1 MLFNSAAFF
10 VFFVFVYA
18 VYVCL
23 DHRWQNRFLLL
34 ASGFFYAM
42 WNWKFLAL
50 LFFSISF
57 DWSVALG
64 LDRIRDERRRKL
76 LLVVSLATSL
86 TVLSFFKYYNFF
98 IDNIAVALARFGVD
112 ATGLHLPLVL
122 PVGISFYTF
131 HMMSYVIDVYYRRV
145 RACRSFV
152 DYALFVTYFPQLV
165 AGPIARAD
173 SLLPQV
179 EQPRR
184 IDPDQVI
191 SGIFWIGW
199 GLFKK
204 VVIADGCAYYV
215 NAVFGHDEAFGGLDK
230 LFAVYA
236 FAIQIYGDFSGYS
249 DMARGLAKLMGFELL
264 LNFNLPYFSETPS
277 EFWKRWHISLSSWLR
292 DYLYVP
298 LGGNRGSRF
307 ATYRNLFL
315 TMLLGGI
322 WHGASWTM
330 VFWGA
335 YHGVLLIVYRL
346 LGVRETLPPPAS
358 PWKRLGRMLL
368 MFHLVCLGWLLF
380 RASDLRQVSRFL
392 GGIVHDLHPTALTA
406 SYALRILPLALTLLV
421 VSLLQLR
428 GRSLDVFVKW
438 TATGRAALAMGIL
451 WVTIAHMAF
460 SLSLIRGQIPFI
472 YFQF

>member
-1 MLFNSAAFF
+1 MLFNSAGFF
-10 VFFVFVYA
+10 VFFAFVYA

-42 WNWKFLAL
+42 WNWKLVGLL
-50 LFFSISF
+50 LFSITF
-57 DWSVALG
+57 DWTVALG
-64 LDRIRDERRRKL
+64 LERIAEPRTRKR
-76 LLVVSLATSL
+76 LLVASLVTSL

-98 IDNIAVALARFGVD
+98 VDNLAALLGRFGID
-112 ATGLHLPLVL
+112 AAGLHLPLVL

-131 HMMSYVIDVYYRRV
+131 HMMSYVIDVYHGRV
-145 RACRSFV
+145 KACRSFI

-165 AGPIARAD
+165 AGPIARAE

-179 EQPRR
+179 ERPRR
-184 IDPDQVI
+184 IDPEQIVN
-191 SGIFWIGW
+191 GIFWIGW

-215 NAVFGHDEAFGGLDK
+215 NAVFGHEHDFGGLDK
-230 LFAVYA
+230 LLAVYA
-236 FAIQIYGDFSGYS
+236 FALQIYGDFSGYS

-264 LNFNLPYFSETPS
+264 LNFNLPYFAETPS
-277 EFWKRWHISLSSWLR
+277 DFWKRWHISLSSWLR
-292 DYLYVP
+292 DYLYIS
-298 LGGNRGSRF
+298 LGGNRGGTLL
-307 ATYRNLFL
+307 TYRNLML

-330 VFWGA
+330 VLWGA
-335 YHGVLLIVYRL
+335 YHGVLLIGYRL
-346 LGVRETLPPPAS
+346 LGVRETLPPSAS
-358 PWKRLGRMLL
+358 PWKRFGRIVL

-380 RASDLRQVSRFL
+380 RATDVGQVERFVVAIAHGL
-392 GGIVHDLHPTALTA
+392 QPSAQTA

-421 VSLLQLR
+421 VQLLQR
-428 GRSLDVFVKW
+428 HCRSLDLFAAW
-438 TATGRAALAMGIL
+438 TAPRRATFAFSLL
-451 WVTIAHMAF
+451 WLTIAHMAF
-460 SLSLIRGQIPFI
+460 SLSLIRGQVPFI